1 MKKSLLA
8 LAGLSAFA
16 GVAQADDS
24 YVQLYGILDV
34 AVGSVTNQYDAS
46 ATFPASVNPYSKTQA
61 TGAVTGMFNGGIS
74 DSRWGLKGAEDLGGG
89 LKAIFVLESGFN
101 APTGALN
108 NAAGALATSAN
119 GTTYNKV
126 NSSANSSLN
135 GQLFNR
141 QAWIG
146 LSDAKYGTLTAGR
159 NYSPF
164 YDIAV
169 SYDPVQNAQLF
180 SPLGFSGTIG
190 GGGGVSENTRLD
202 NSLKYTNKV
211 GGVNFGGVYKFGM
224 QPNGGS
230 QGQVWGVNAGYEMG
244 DVGFQV
250 AYLGSTDALYAAS
263 CDASSHGCAAGSNAV
278 NVTNANT
285 NAVFTAAKYK
295 ATKELTLKAG
305 WEWYKLSTPSTQL
318 TAGTGLASNYYG
330 YSINY
335 VTNLSSANVQ
345 STNVFF
351 LGGDYNFMPNLN
363 LAVGLYK
370 QQAGNCATTSNCAN
384 NIYTYSALLDYNLS
398 KRTDVYTG
406 VANSQYSGAYFSA
419 NPAYQKSNTIYAVG
433 IRHKF

>member
-180 SPLGFSGTIG
+180 SP
-190 GGGGVSENTRLD
+190 
-202 NSLKYTNKV
+202 
-211 GGVNFGGVYKFGM
+211 
-224 QPNGGS
+224 
-230 QGQVWGVNAGYEMG
+230 
-244 DVGFQV
+244 
-250 AYLGSTDALYAAS
+250 
-263 CDASSHGCAAGSNAV
+263 
-278 NVTNANT
+278 
-285 NAVFTAAKYK
+285 
-295 ATKELTLKAG
+295 
-305 WEWYKLSTPSTQL
+305 
-318 TAGTGLASNYYG
+318 
-330 YSINY
+330 
-335 VTNLSSANVQ
+335 
-345 STNVFF
+345 
-351 LGGDYNFMPNLN
+351 
-363 LAVGLYK
+363 
-370 QQAGNCATTSNCAN
+370 
-384 NIYTYSALLDYNLS
+384 
-398 KRTDVYTG
+398 
-406 VANSQYSGAYFSA
+406 
-419 NPAYQKSNTIYAVG
+419 
-433 IRHKF
+433 